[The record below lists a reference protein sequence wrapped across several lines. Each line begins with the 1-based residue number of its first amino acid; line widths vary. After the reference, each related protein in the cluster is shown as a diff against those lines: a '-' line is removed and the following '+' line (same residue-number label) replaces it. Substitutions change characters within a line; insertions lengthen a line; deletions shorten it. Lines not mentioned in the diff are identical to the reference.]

1 MKHFKLTTESKVN
14 FLRTT
19 LFRIELIVDCKWG
32 SVGDKGGWVEKENNL
47 SGDAWVSGNAR
58 VSGDAKVYGDAWVSG
73 DAEVSGDAKVYGDA
87 KVSGNAWVSD
97 NAKVYGDAWVSGD
110 AEVSGNAWVSG
121 DAKVYGDAV
130 CTKRCFTLN
139 FVYFLTLTDNH
150 IQYGCIRK
158 TIQEW
163 IDWLADINA
172 VIKTP
177 RGTPKFKLIE
187 MSLNL
192 AIEQWKQLNQNNNE
206 YFC

>member
-73 DAEVSGDAKVYGDA
+73 DAEVSG
-87 KVSGNAWVSD
+87 
-97 NAKVYGDAWVSGD
+97 
-110 AEVSGNAWVSG
+110 NAWVSG

-163 IDWLADINA
+163 IVWLADINA
-172 VIKTP
+172 VIETP
-177 RGTPKFKLIE
+177 RDTPKFKLIE

-192 AIEQWKQLNQNNNE
+192 AIEQWKQLNRNNNE
-206 YFC
+206 

>member
-58 VSGDAKVYGDAWVSG
+58 
-73 DAEVSGDAKVYGDA
+73 
-87 KVSGNAWVSD
+87 
-97 NAKVYGDAWVSGD
+97 
-110 AEVSGNAWVSG
+110 VSG